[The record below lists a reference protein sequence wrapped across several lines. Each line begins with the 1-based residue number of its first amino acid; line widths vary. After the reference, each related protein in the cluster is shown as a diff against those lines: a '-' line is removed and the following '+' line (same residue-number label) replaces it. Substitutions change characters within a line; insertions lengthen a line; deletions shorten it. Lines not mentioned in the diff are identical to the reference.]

1 MGPPAAS
8 VGGCEHRRGADEAAE
23 QEGLRAVALAV
34 AIHATILGVILCAL
48 GDLMLDL
55 IVRIERPL
63 ARGDDTPA
71 VTRAGAGGQAANV
84 AAWAAALGAQSRL
97 IAKWGGDTPGRLVA
111 AEVGA
116 RRVEVL
122 GPMAP
127 GRNGVVVSVVE
138 PNGERSMLSDP
149 GVAAELRPEDLQPE
163 WLSGCDALYVS
174 GYALLRDPVRR
185 WAAAARAVRE
195 EGGVVSV
202 DLSTWSSIRS
212 FGADRFRDR
221 IAELEPDVVF
231 ATELE
236 LEALGG
242 APDAADD
249 RAQARA
255 GRRRR
260 QTRDEETGHEAARGP
275 TSSTRPARET
285 RSRPGFLVGG
295 IELGLEAAARCV
307 SQAGRDAVN
316 RGDRAGITRGDGA
329 RSRGG
334 RYEPPY
340 DFYDGKHEPG
350 AEPRALSSRPAT
362 TDGRRWS
369 GSTTSSSRG
378 PTRWSTGWGCA
389 PT

>member
-1 MGPPAAS
+1 M
-8 VGGCEHRRGADEAAE
+8 
-23 QEGLRAVALAV
+23 
-34 AIHATILGVILCAL
+34 ILCAL

-84 AAWAAALGAQSRL
+84 AAWAAVLGAQSRL

-174 GYALLRDPVRR
+174 GYALLRDPVGAAG
-185 WAAAARAVRE
+185 AAAARAVRE

-236 LEALGG
+236 LEELGG
-242 APDAADD
+242 APDAETIVLK
-249 RAQARA
+249 RGPA
-255 GRRRR
+255 GAVVRRG
-260 QTRDEETGHEAARGP
+260 DKETEHEARG
-275 TSSTRPARET
+275 TDVVDSTGAGDALAA
-285 RSRPGFLVGG
+285 GFLVGG

-307 SQAGRDAVN
+307 SKL
-316 RGDRAGITRGDGA
+316 GA
-329 RSRGG
+329 M
-334 RYEPPY
+334 P
-340 DFYDGKHEPG
+340 
-350 AEPRALSSRPAT
+350 
-362 TDGRRWS
+362 
-369 GSTTSSSRG
+369 
-378 PTRWSTGWGCA
+378 
-389 PT
+389 

>member
-1 MGPPAAS
+1 M
-8 VGGCEHRRGADEAAE
+8 
-23 QEGLRAVALAV
+23 
-34 AIHATILGVILCAL
+34 ILCAL

-174 GYALLRDPVRR
+174 GYALLRDPVGAAGV
-185 WAAAARAVRE
+185 AAAQAVRE

-221 IAELEPDVVF
+221 ITELEPDVVF

-236 LEALGG
+236 LEELGG
-242 APDAADD
+242 APDAETIVLKRGPSGAVV
-249 RAQARA
+249 
-255 GRRRR
+255 RRGN
-260 QTRDEETGHEAARGP
+260 EETEHEAREADVVD
-275 TSSTRPARET
+275 STGAGDALAA
-285 RSRPGFLVGG
+285 GFLVGG

-307 SQAGRDAVN
+307 SKL
-316 RGDRAGITRGDGA
+316 GA
-329 RSRGG
+329 M
-334 RYEPPY
+334 P
-340 DFYDGKHEPG
+340 
-350 AEPRALSSRPAT
+350 
-362 TDGRRWS
+362 
-369 GSTTSSSRG
+369 
-378 PTRWSTGWGCA
+378 
-389 PT
+389 